1 MVDGTV
7 LGGGVAF
14 RVRRRNRD
22 GPSMSAALLLTEEDV
37 DRGGVVDLR
46 L

>member
-22 GPSMSAALLLTEEDV
+22 EPSISAALFITV
-37 DRGGVVDLR
+37 NVNG
-46 L
+46 